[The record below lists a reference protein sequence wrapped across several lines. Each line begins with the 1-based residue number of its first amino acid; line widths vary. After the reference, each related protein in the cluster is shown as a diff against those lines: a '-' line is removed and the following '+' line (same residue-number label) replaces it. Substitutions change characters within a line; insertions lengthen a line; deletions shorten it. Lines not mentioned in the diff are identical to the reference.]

1 MVPSFLP
8 WGPDIIGV
16 RQSRCTR
23 LVTGLLKAW
32 PPNPVRQFRA
42 ERINYHTNALPFNQI
57 VIVVSIK
64 DSEASFSL
72 TESLPSE
79 RIHAQGQTDSQ
90 QWIGS
95 QIGEREDELCAV
107 RYFP

>member
-1 MVPSFLP
+1 MSGEHKLSHQCIAF
-8 WGPDIIGV
+8 
-16 RQSRCTR
+16 QS
-23 LVTGLLKAW
+23 
-32 PPNPVRQFRA
+32 
-42 ERINYHTNALPFNQI
+42 QI

-79 RIHAQGQTDSQ
+79 RIHAQDQTDSQ
-90 QWIGS
+90 QCIGS